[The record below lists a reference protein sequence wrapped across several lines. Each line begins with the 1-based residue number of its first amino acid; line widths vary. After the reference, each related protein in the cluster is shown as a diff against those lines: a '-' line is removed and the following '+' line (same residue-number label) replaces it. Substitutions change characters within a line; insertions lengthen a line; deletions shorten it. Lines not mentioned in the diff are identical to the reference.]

1 MASMG
6 CSCALI
12 NGVWSGIVWRVMGAR
27 CALGS
32 MGHWVTMGLYRVASC
47 CHGLVWA
54 CMGL

>member
-32 MGHWVTMGLYRVASC
+32 MGLPGSNGLASC

-54 CMGL
+54 CKVS